1 MPRMS
6 LLDLGLMRE
15 TRNRNRNCAREVRR
29 RAGEQ
34 RGRDH
39 SREACNLSEQEIGRA
54 ETSARGLGLP
64 TRGGA
69 ITRAQLTEL
78 LHLLGVDAVETALD
92 LELFDLG
99 IQSDMEFTFEE
110 CLHIYKSFL
119 NQAKWKDEVFKAAF
133 RCFDLNG
140 DGNLDMSE
148 LSTICNEIGDLTRE
162 ECEKFVSIVDANG
175 NGVIELDEFLQLQEQ
190 SKQALDRYADMVM
203 KESVKLKEEGRHYSD
218 EEGGA
223 DSPNS

>member
-1 MPRMS
+1 MLRF
-6 LLDLGLMRE
+6 LKH
-15 TRNRNRNCAREVRR
+15 RR
-29 RAGEQ
+29 KLAGEQ

-39 SREACNLSEQEIGRA
+39 TRETCELTEQEIVKA

-69 ITRAQLTEL
+69 ITRTQLTDL
-78 LHLLGVDAVETALD
+78 LHLLGVDAVESAVD

-99 IQSDMEFTFEE
+99 IQSDVEFTFEE
-110 CLHIYKSFL
+110 FLHIYKSFL

-133 RCFDLNG
+133 RCFDING

-162 ECEKFVSIVDANG
+162 ECESFVSIVDANG

-190 SKQALDRYADMVM
+190 SKQALDKYTDKVM
-203 KESVKLKEEGRHYSD
+203 KESLKLKEEGGHYCE

-223 DSPNS
+223 DSSNS

>member
-1 MPRMS
+1 MLRF
-6 LLDLGLMRE
+6 LKH
-15 TRNRNRNCAREVRR
+15 RR
-29 RAGEQ
+29 KLAGEQ

-39 SREACNLSEQEIGRA
+39 SREACDLTEQEIARA

-69 ITRAQLTEL
+69 ITRAQLIEL
-78 LHLLGVDAVETALD
+78 LHLLGVDTVESALD

-99 IQSDMEFTFEE
+99 IQSDLEFSFEE
-110 CLHIYKSFL
+110 FLHTYKAFFK
-119 NQAKWKDEVFKAAF
+119 QAQWKDEVFKAAF
-133 RCFDLNG
+133 RCFDING

-162 ECEKFVSIVDANG
+162 ECETFVSIVDANG

-190 SKQALDRYADMVM
+190 SKQALDKYAEKVM
-203 KESVKLKEEGRHYSD
+203 KESVKLKEEGGHFCEE
-218 EEGGA
+218 EEGA
-223 DSPNS
+223 HSPNS

>member
-1 MPRMS
+1 MLRF
-6 LLDLGLMRE
+6 LKH
-15 TRNRNRNCAREVRR
+15 RR
-29 RAGEQ
+29 KLAGEQ

-39 SREACNLSEQEIGRA
+39 SREACDLTEQEIARA

-69 ITRAQLTEL
+69 ITRAQLIEL
-78 LHLLGVDAVETALD
+78 LHLLGVDTVESALD

-99 IQSDMEFTFEE
+99 IQSDLEFSFEE
-110 CLHIYKSFL
+110 FLHIYKAFL
-119 NQAKWKDEVFKAAF
+119 KQAQWKDEVFKAAF
-133 RCFDLNG
+133 RCFDING

-162 ECEKFVSIVDANG
+162 ECETFVSIVDANG

-190 SKQALDRYADMVM
+190 SKQALDKYAEKVM
-203 KESVKLKEEGRHYSD
+203 KESVKLKEEGGHFCEE
-218 EEGGA
+218 EEGA
-223 DSPNS
+223 HSPNS

>member
-1 MPRMS
+1 MLRF
-6 LLDLGLMRE
+6 LKH
-15 TRNRNRNCAREVRR
+15 RR
-29 RAGEQ
+29 KLAGEQ

-39 SREACNLSEQEIGRA
+39 SREACDLTEQEIARA

-69 ITRAQLTEL
+69 ITRAQLIEL
-78 LHLLGVDAVETALD
+78 LHLLGVDTVESALD

-99 IQSDMEFTFEE
+99 IQSDLEFSFEE
-110 CLHIYKSFL
+110 FLHIYKAFL
-119 NQAKWKDEVFKAAF
+119 KQAQWKDEVFKAAF
-133 RCFDLNG
+133 RCFDING

-162 ECEKFVSIVDANG
+162 ECETFVSIVDANG

-190 SKQALDRYADMVM
+190 SKQALDKYAEKVM
-203 KESVKLKEEGRHYSD
+203 KESMKLKEEGGHFCEE
-218 EEGGA
+218 EEGA
-223 DSPNS
+223 HSPNS

>member
-1 MPRMS
+1 MLRF
-6 LLDLGLMRE
+6 RKH
-15 TRNRNRNCAREVRR
+15 RR
-29 RAGEQ
+29 KLAGEQ

-39 SREACNLSEQEIGRA
+39 SREACDLTEQEIARA

-69 ITRAQLTEL
+69 ITRAQLIEL
-78 LHLLGVDAVETALD
+78 LHLLGVDTVESALD

-99 IQSDMEFTFEE
+99 IQSDLEFSFEE
-110 CLHIYKSFL
+110 FLHIYKAFL
-119 NQAKWKDEVFKAAF
+119 KQAQWKDEVFKAAF
-133 RCFDLNG
+133 RCFDING

-162 ECEKFVSIVDANG
+162 ECETFVSIVGANG

-190 SKQALDRYADMVM
+190 SKQALDKYAEKVM
-203 KESVKLKEEGRHYSD
+203 KESVKLKEEGGHFCEE
-218 EEGGA
+218 EEGA
-223 DSPNS
+223 HSPNS

>member
-1 MPRMS
+1 MLRF
-6 LLDLGLMRE
+6 LKH
-15 TRNRNRNCAREVRR
+15 RR
-29 RAGEQ
+29 KLAGEQ

-39 SREACNLSEQEIGRA
+39 SREACDLTEQEIARA

-69 ITRAQLTEL
+69 ITRAQLIEL
-78 LHLLGVDAVETALD
+78 LHLLGVDTVESALD

-99 IQSDMEFTFEE
+99 IQSDLEFSFEE
-110 CLHIYKSFL
+110 FLHIYKAFL
-119 NQAKWKDEVFKAAF
+119 KQAQWKDEVFKAAF
-133 RCFDLNG
+133 RCFDING

-162 ECEKFVSIVDANG
+162 ECETFVSIVDANG

-190 SKQALDRYADMVM
+190 SKQALDKYAEKVM
-203 KESVKLKEEGRHYSD
+203 KESVKLKEEGGHFCEED
-218 EEGGA
+218 EGA
-223 DSPNS
+223 HGPNS